1 MKRKQMNDVFEFL
14 IAIVFTITA
23 ALFVAYGFAGIV
35 LKDPFKVIVAFG
47 CAFIF
52 GKAVFD
58 IFIKWK
64 TQNN

>member
-1 MKRKQMNDVFEFL
+1 MNDVFEFL
-14 IAIVFTITA
+14 IAIVFAITA

-47 CAFIF
+47 CVFIF

-58 IFIKWK
+58 IYIKWK